1 MIIGGHHLL
10 QVLVD
15 RMLERKRYLVRSTE
29 DIPGVRY
36 RDRKLIDKPLRGVKK
51 QVIER
56 RKVEYL
62 A

>member
-1 MIIGGHHLL
+1 MGKTPVTRQLL
-10 QVLVD
+10 YTEQVSTCC
-15 RMLERKRYLVRSTE
+15 KRNRAFF
-29 DIPGVRY
+29 GVGMHY

-56 RKVEYL
+56 RIVEYL